1 MGFGMR
7 NETWGR
13 REIGFKVGVRVSVR
27 VSIRVRIR
35 ERWKNALEVEITA
48 TVGLQMWRRA

>member
-7 NETWGR
+7 NETRGR
-13 REIGFKVGVRVSVR
+13 RKIGFKVGVRVSVR
-27 VSIRVRIR
+27 VSVRVRIR